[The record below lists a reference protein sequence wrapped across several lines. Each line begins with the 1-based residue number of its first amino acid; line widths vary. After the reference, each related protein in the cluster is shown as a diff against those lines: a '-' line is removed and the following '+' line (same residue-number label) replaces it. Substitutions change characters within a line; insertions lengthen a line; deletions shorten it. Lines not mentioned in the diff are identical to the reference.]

1 MNTHL
6 LSQLAHVELLSP
18 RPEET
23 VTFFEQ
29 QLGLEITTQV
39 GQSSYLRGWGEFFH
53 HSIKVTAST
62 QSGLGHIGWR
72 ADSAE
77 ALQETVRL
85 LEASGRGEGWSD
97 GDQGHG
103 PAYRFRSPDGHLHEV
118 FWEVER
124 WHAPPEPGAPCV
136 TAHRSIRAE
145 GLPPAVCTMS
155 P

>member
-6 LSQLAHVELLSP
+6 LSQLAHVVILSP
-18 RPEET
+18 RPAET
-23 VTFFEQ
+23 VRFFEQ

-53 HSIKVTAST
+53 HSIKVTASAHA
-62 QSGLGHIGWR
+62 GLGHIGWR

-77 ALQETVRL
+77 ALLEAVRL

-103 PAYRFRSPDGHLHEV
+103 PAYRFRSPDGLLHEV
-118 FWEVER
+118 FWEVAR
-124 WHAPPEPGAPCV
+124 WHAPPELQS
-136 TAHRSIRAE
+136 T
-145 GLPPAVCTMS
+145 
-155 P
+155 